1 MKKTNKKEIE
11 LIYNPTSKNGKTDP
25 RNIFG
30 VIEKINELLEEENL
44 VIRFKDSAFYTDDLK
59 LKLPTPNRSELTT
72 KIELWKLKTWA
83 TTWGWVVTFGN
94 ILLLLG
100 Y

>member
-1 MKKTNKKEIE
+1 MKKINKKEIE
-11 LIYNPTSKNGKTDP
+11 LIYNPTSKSGKTDP

-72 KIELWKLKTWA
+72 NIELWKKE
-83 TTWGWVVTFGN
+83 N
-94 ILLLLG
+94 Q
-100 Y
+100 